1 MRMKDHLKFGE
12 TTVIRDFRNYSFWI
26 IEGTTKNSKKRL
38 VKTKKTMISASN
50 LNSREYDNS
59 GTLSWKSR
67 ISLLTNTIRWIRWTM
82 FKMILTP
89 VFTSIFVTILEINH
103 THLAI
108 GIFSNEKSIYSVAR
122 IEIKSNFLP
131 I

>member
-1 MRMKDHLKFGE
+1 M
-12 TTVIRDFRNYSFWI
+12 TIAAPC
-26 IEGTTKNSKKRL
+26 NS
-38 VKTKKTMISASN
+38 VN
-50 LNSREYDNS
+50 HVP
-59 GTLSWKSR
+59 WKSR
-67 ISLLTNTIRWIRWTM
+67 ISLLVNTIRWIRWTM
-82 FKMILTP
+82 FRMILTP
-89 VFTSIFVTILEINH
+89 IFTLIFVTILEINH